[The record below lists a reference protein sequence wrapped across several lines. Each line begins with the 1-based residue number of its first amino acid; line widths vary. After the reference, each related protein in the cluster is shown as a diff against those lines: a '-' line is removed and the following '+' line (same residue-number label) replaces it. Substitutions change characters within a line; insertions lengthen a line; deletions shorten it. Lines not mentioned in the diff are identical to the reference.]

1 MKKILALLLAVLMVM
16 SLVAC
21 TKAPADTTTKGSASD
36 DTTAAPVASGDDD
49 TTAAADNQEAP
60 EITLDVLTGNT
71 AGVMEG
77 WLYDMIFAATNIHVN
92 YLPTQDGDTTATV
105 QQYMAEGQ
113 LPPLVK
119 MDNNTLETAIEAG
132 LLLPLDEY
140 LDNKL
145 CNIGYYLKE
154 HVAAVRE
161 LKSNGTGKFYGPG
174 SMITPAYAVTQDY
187 TGFQLR
193 LDWWAELGYPQ
204 MSGFD
209 DLLDVLDQMI
219 ENHPTDEEGNPNY
232 GLILFSE
239 WDGYTQAHYSQ
250 VSRLLGFVPEGVVS
264 YNWNEYVE
272 GDMSTLK
279 ASHILD
285 KENSAYYDYCKFVW
299 QAQQMGLLDP
309 DSLTQTAADANEN
322 KVYNGRAAWQNS
334 TWNTIWGAEREGE
347 GIGFRFVGFD
357 ADPTQKVV
365 NTDGV
370 VNIVNDEWL
379 CVGAGW
385 DEETTDAALRLL
397 NYICDPLFLTASQNG
412 PNEGVIDDAVWT
424 LNEDGAPYV
433 IESGV
438 EMQNDQTAML
448 RDRGS
453 NIWLTYGT
461 HHVTPGLGGYST
473 DRWSW
478 PQEDY
483 MPEKLKLDEMFESVY
498 DGCTVYL
505 DYLMKEDRVITPP
518 AGMWN
523 VTLSDDAKALQT
535 MMEADLQALPWEL
548 FYAADEAEFDAI
560 WDAAVE
566 KLEGMGVDTIV
577 EEHYTKY
584 VAFCESIL
592 PYIVDASEI
601 PSDYIEVSYK

>member
-1 MKKILALLLAVLMVM
+1 MKRLFALLLAVLMVF

-21 TKAPADTTTKGSASD
+21 TKAPAETTTKAPEQ
-36 DTTAAPVASGDDD
+36 TTAAP
-49 TTAAADNQEAP
+49 AADETEAPAADETEAPAAEEAP
-60 EITLDVLTGNT
+60 EMTLDVLTGNT

-77 WLYDMIFAATNIHVN
+77 WLYDMIFEATNIHVN
-92 YLPTQDGDTTATV
+92 YLPTQDGNTEATV
-105 QQYMAEGQ
+105 QQYMAEGK

-119 MDNNTLETAIEAG
+119 MNNQTLETAIQAG
-132 LLLPLDEY
+132 LLLPLDDY

-145 CNIGYYLKE
+145 CNIGYYFKE
-154 HVAAVRE
+154 HVQAVRD
-161 LKSNGTGKFYGPG
+161 LKSAGTGKFYGPG

-193 LDWWAELGYPQ
+193 LDWWAELGYPH
-204 MSGFD
+204 MANLD
-209 DLLDVLDQMI
+209 DLLNVLEQMI
-219 ENHPTDEEGNPNY
+219 ANHPTDENGDKNY
-232 GLILFSE
+232 GLILFAE

-250 VSRLLGFVPEGVVS
+250 TARCLGFVNEGVVS

-272 GDMSTLK
+272 GDMNTVK
-279 ASHILD
+279 VSHILD
-285 KENSAYYDYCKFVW
+285 KENSAYYDFCKFVFNCN
-299 QAQQMGLLDP
+299 QKGLLDP
-309 DSLTQTAADANEN
+309 DSLTQTASDANEN

-357 ADPTQKVV
+357 KDPNQKVV
-365 NTDGV
+365 NTSGV
-370 VNIVNDEWL
+370 VNVVNDEWL
-379 CVGAGW
+379 CVGAGH
-385 DEETTDAALRLL
+385 DDVTTDAALRLL
-397 NYICDPLFLTASQNG
+397 NYCCDPLFLTSSQNG
-412 PNEGVIDDAVWT
+412 PYGKVWL
-424 LNEDGAPYV
+424 LNEEGAPYV

-478 PQEDY
+478 PQESW

-498 DGCTVYL
+498 DGCVVYT
-505 DYLMKEDRVITPP
+505 DYINKEGRMVTPP

-523 VTLSDDAKALQT
+523 VVLSDDSQSLMK
-535 MMEADLQALPWEL
+535 MMEADLKALPWEL

-560 WDAAVE
+560 WNAAVE
-566 KLEGMGVDTIV
+566 KIEAMGVNSIV
-577 EEHYTKY
+577 EEHKTKY
-584 VAFCESIL
+584 FDFCNSIM
-592 PYIVDASEI
+592 PYIIDASEI
-601 PSDYIEVSYK
+601 PADYIEVSYK